1 MAYNDKFR
9 LSCHAVITNEA
20 GQVLLLKATY
30 GNYGWGL
37 PGGAI
42 DVGETIHQTL
52 VRECQE
58 ELGQIVTIDYLSGVY
73 YHAHYQSQVFIFKA
87 NLTQT
92 HIRLSHEH
100 SEYGFFDIESLS
112 SVQQHRILDCLAFN
126 TQVKSHRF

>member
-37 PGGAI
+37 PGGAV
-42 DVGETIHQTL
+42 DLGETIHQTL

-58 ELGQIVTIDYLSGVY
+58 ELGQTVIIDYLSGVY
-73 YHAHYQSQVFIFKA
+73 YHDHYQSQVFIFKA
-87 NLTQT
+87 KLAQT

-100 SEYGFFDIESLS
+100 SEYGFFNIESLS
-112 SVQQHRILDCLAFN
+112 SVQQHRIYDCLAYN
-126 TQVKSHRF
+126 GQVRSYHF

>member
-9 LSCHAVITNEA
+9 LSCHAVILNDT

-30 GNYGWGL
+30 GDCCWGL

-52 VRECQE
+52 VRECLE
-58 ELGQIVTIDYLSGVY
+58 ELGQTVTIDYLSGVY

-87 NLTQT
+87 KLTQDN
-92 HIRLSHEH
+92 ILLSHEH
-100 SEYGFFDIESLS
+100 SQYGFFDIESLS
-112 SVQQHRILDCLAFN
+112 SVQQRRIYDCLAYN
-126 TQVKSHRF
+126 GQVRSYHF